1 MFHFCWFLD
10 RFQSW
15 VLGQASEASQ
25 ETGESTKEATP
36 EKALPEKVPTGTQR
50 PDVTIFEGHIGKHLD
65 LFLQWHK
72 IACTIIENGVHS
84 V

>member
-10 RFQSW
+10 RLQSW

-65 LFLQWHK
+65 LFLQWHE
-72 IACTIIENGVHS
+72 IASIIRENGLHS
-84 V
+84 L